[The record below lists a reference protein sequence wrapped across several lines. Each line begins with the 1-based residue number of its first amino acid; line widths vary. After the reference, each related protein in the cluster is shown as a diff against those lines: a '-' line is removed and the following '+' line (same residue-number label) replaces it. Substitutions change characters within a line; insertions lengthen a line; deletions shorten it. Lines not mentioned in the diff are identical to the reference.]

1 MSVNVSLPAFLTV
14 EEAAAILRCKP
25 EKIYRLAARGE
36 IPSYKIEGRRLLD
49 ESEFADWLEAHHD
62 GRAYETNGR
71 RSQGGS

>member
-1 MSVNVSLPAFLTV
+1 MGARVSLPAFLTV

-49 ESEFADWLEAHHD
+49 ESQFAHWLEAHHE
-62 GRAYETNGR
+62 GPASETNGR
-71 RSQGGS
+71 RPLGGA